1 MSLSSIEPAQPP
13 FVSMPK
19 RRGAT
24 ERLQVADGA
33 VKVQNNQKVNKLP
46 NPPHRPRTRAWVKQ
60 EEEIRGAESIVP
72 LGTIGR
78 RRSLRQRGTG
88 PDALE
93 SQAQQPVL
101 QASPGEAQGEHNR
114 GLKSKRVQPARSGTK
129 RGTKRSTKPVS
140 KKGQRKLPPIESAP
154 KRVEAEEKPQQ
165 ILEQGKQQDPNLAD
179 WLSGLEPVS
188 PRAFAEDRD
197 LYTASRPSIPDGS
210 ESTMDLSSLPRD
222 DESATTKGRG
232 SGGKKLSIQK
242 LAVRRIE
249 DEPLEDPKMPDLRSI
264 LTLQLPERQLKD
276 IGDLKSVTKD
286 FLQQIEEHPN
296 ESCYNAI
303 DDFSYRFDEG
313 KTSIRYPAINC
324 HYFKADLKRC
334 LSQNEAVLQRTIM
347 IHIINQYWLD
357 EKFDWNTEGQWSQT
371 DATCLKS
378 RDDDKISLPKPDLA
392 ISFKLRSLSTGG
404 DKSDPVPRELQ
415 SSLSPDNGFRCFPFL
430 FFEVKK
436 AGADLQD
443 AFMANLH
450 SASQALN
457 NMHTWIERANLEEE
471 CSEDVR
477 VFSVVF
483 NAQDLGVRVHRIV
496 KRTDGIL
503 SFQFDELRPL
513 NRYTKDQ
520 ACVLIQSI
528 LVDYAAKELH
538 STLKRAFREVISRR
552 LEEISSKRSAPPA
565 RNSSSKRTRRGDI
578 DNTLHTGAS
587 FGLSQLET

>member
-1 MSLSSIEPAQPP
+1 
-13 FVSMPK
+13 
-19 RRGAT
+19 
-24 ERLQVADGA
+24 
-33 VKVQNNQKVNKLP
+33 
-46 NPPHRPRTRAWVKQ
+46 
-60 EEEIRGAESIVP
+60 
-72 LGTIGR
+72 
-78 RRSLRQRGTG
+78 
-88 PDALE
+88 
-93 SQAQQPVL
+93 
-101 QASPGEAQGEHNR
+101 
-114 GLKSKRVQPARSGTK
+114 
-129 RGTKRSTKPVS
+129 
-140 KKGQRKLPPIESAP
+140 
-154 KRVEAEEKPQQ
+154 
-165 ILEQGKQQDPNLAD
+165 
-179 WLSGLEPVS
+179 
-188 PRAFAEDRD
+188 
-197 LYTASRPSIPDGS
+197 
-210 ESTMDLSSLPRD
+210 MDLSSVSRD
-222 DESATTKGRG
+222 DESATTKARASGR
-232 SGGKKLSIQK
+232 KKLSIQK

-264 LTLQLPERQLKD
+264 LSLKLPERQLKD
-276 IGDLKSVTKD
+276 IGDLKLVTKS

-313 KTSIRYPAINC
+313 KTSIRYPTINR
-324 HYFKADLKRC
+324 HYFAADLKRC

-371 DATCLKS
+371 DGTCLKS

-392 ISFKLRSLSTGG
+392 ISFKLRSLSTSG
-404 DKSDPVPRELQ
+404 DKSDPVPQELQ

-450 SASQALN
+450 SASQALY
-457 NMHTWIERANLEEE
+457 NMHTWIERAHLEEE

-496 KRTDGIL
+496 KRSDGTL

-538 STLKRAFREVISRR
+538 STLKKAFREVISQR